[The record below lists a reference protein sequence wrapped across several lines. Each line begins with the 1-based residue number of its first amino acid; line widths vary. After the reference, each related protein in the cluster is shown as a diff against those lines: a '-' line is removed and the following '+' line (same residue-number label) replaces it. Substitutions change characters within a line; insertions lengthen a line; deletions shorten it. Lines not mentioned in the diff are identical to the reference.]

1 MRFELPDSSVE
12 SAPTLAP
19 RARQGIPVY
28 VPAILLALE
37 LWLLKARF
45 TTDGLESSPLWWA
58 PLVRALRFNTS
69 WVLCALGAMLLFGRS
84 RIVAAYG
91 ATAPLRERPRSWLP
105 SAAGHLCALA
115 LFYLLTA
122 RMLDGAVEQG
132 FVAEI
137 LPIPW
142 VLCGVASVCLLAGIS
157 VPAAAQRQL
166 VRSLAWIGLGGLAIA
181 SGAVVA
187 ANAFGEDWP
196 MWEPLSRGT
205 MWISYRMLGLFFA
218 DRIYDPEGLILGT
231 SRFSVSVSQ
240 YCSGYEGA
248 TLFVV
253 FFAFFLGFWRD
264 RLRFPQALLLL
275 PIGACLAWLM
285 NSVRITL
292 LIVFGTTV
300 SPEMAMQGFHVYAG
314 WPLVCGIALGCVAV
328 GTRVRFFASG
338 PAAPARARSDV
349 NPAALYLGPLL
360 AFTATAMIAGA
371 FSATPEKL
379 YALRIVPVLA
389 VLWLHRKEHAELR
402 PTWSWGAVGIGV
414 AAFGV
419 WSVLV
424 RLLPIGL
431 GVAPGAAPV
440 GAEIRDFA
448 PVAAA
453 LWWTTRIAGTCLI
466 TPIVEELA
474 FRGFLA
480 RRMVAAEFE
489 SVSPAAITWL
499 AALLSSFA
507 FGLLHGSWP
516 AGTAVGLLYT
526 LAYRRR
532 RRLFDA
538 VLAHAATNVVMVVVT
553 FMTGDW
559 RFWG

>member
-1 MRFELPDSSVE
+1 LPDSRVE
-12 SAPTLAP
+12 SAPRVAP
-19 RARQGIPVY
+19 RARHGIPIY
-28 VPAILLALE
+28 VPAILLAIE
-37 LWLLKARF
+37 LWLFKLRF
-45 TTDGLESSPLWWA
+45 TTDALESSPLWWA
-58 PLVRALRFNTS
+58 PLVRVLRFNTS
-69 WVLCALGAMLLFGRS
+69 GVLCALGVILLFGRS
-84 RIVAAYG
+84 RIVAAYR
-91 ATAPLRERPRSWLP
+91 ATASERERPRSWLP
-105 SAAGHLCALA
+105 SAAGHLGALA
-115 LFYLLTA
+115 LFYFLTA
-122 RMLDGAVEQG
+122 RMLDGAVEEG

-142 VLCGVASVCLLAGIS
+142 VLCGAVSVCLLAGIS
-157 VPAAAQRQL
+157 VPAVAQRQL
-166 VRSLAWIGLGGLAIA
+166 VRSLAWLGLAALAVA
-181 SGAVVA
+181 SAAVLA
-187 ANAFGEDWP
+187 ANTFGEDWP
-196 MWEPLSRGT
+196 LWEPLSRGT
-205 MWISYRMLGLFFA
+205 MWISYRILGLFFA

-264 RLRFPQALLLL
+264 RLRFPHALLLL
-275 PIGACLAWLM
+275 PIGATVAWLM

-300 SPEMAMQGFHVYAG
+300 SPEMAMKGFHIYAG

-328 GTRVRFFASG
+328 GTRLRFFATG
-338 PAAPARARSDV
+338 PAAPARASSEV

-389 VLWLHRKEHAELR
+389 VLWLHRKEHAHLR
-402 PTWSWGAVGIGV
+402 PTWSWAAVGVGV

-419 WSVLV
+419 WAGLV

-431 GVAPGAAPV
+431 GAAPGAAPV
-440 GAEIRDFA
+440 GAEVRDFA
-448 PVAAA
+448 PLAAA
-453 LWWTTRIAGTCLI
+453 LWWTTRVAGTCVI
-466 TPIVEELA
+466 TPVVEELA

-480 RRMVAAEFE
+480 RRLVAADFE
-489 SVSPAAITWL
+489 SVDPTAITGL

-526 LAYRRR
+526 YAYRRR
-532 RRLFDA
+532 GRLFDA
-538 VLAHAATNVVMVVVT
+538 VLAHAATNVVMVLVT